1 MSAGFGHENDVN
13 SRYGKYGNIDES
25 RLIWVTPR
33 FLEELDIGWDMSIY
47 TERDMDTEFPVYLSV
62 LYEMIKETT
71 IGETNGSEVTYP
83 VEGSDLKVYV
93 CVEIRG
99 KLHKLQN
106 EEWDRL
112 GMVKYLPKEVQVK
125 TFQRL
130 IMEHQTT
137 VDELAAEDIDN
148 DVYKKLVVNEMD
160 APFLRQEKDKK
171 IEDLYRKQI
180 SDPKYVEINKKSYGV
195 DPVDIPEDD
204 VNDEE
209 LASIISEAI
218 KRRNQEKSKKNQK

>member
-148 DVYKKLVVNEMD
+148 DVYKKLVVNEMY

-204 VNDEE
+204 VNNEE